1 MWKSNTKHFS
11 QDKHLLTHSGDHP
24 YQCSQC
30 NKDFHRVGSLENIF
44 WYTLESNQIL
54 AVAAASL
61 IHFMILY
68 QLHTQCD
75 NGCLTE
81 TEVEVKEEWM
91 ESEKSNCENKL
102 SESEV

>member
-1 MWKSNTKHFS
+1 
-11 QDKHLLTHSGDHP
+11 
-24 YQCSQC
+24 
-30 NKDFHRVGSLENIF
+30 
-44 WYTLESNQIL
+44 
-54 AVAAASL
+54 
-61 IHFMILY
+61 MILY